1 MKHIAFRLSLLL
13 LTVIF
18 SSVVLAHELD
28 DLKKRYTKRE
38 VMITMRDGIRL
49 FTSIY
54 EPKTSEPRPIIVRRT
69 PYSCAPYG
77 EEFRWNLVREWKN
90 FTDANFIVVIQDVRG
105 HHRSE
110 GVFEHV
116 RPLNKNRKVKGGKA
130 TDEATD
136 TYDTVDWLVKNTRN
150 NGRVGFWGFSYDGFF
165 STMAAFSQH
174 PAVVAVSP
182 QAPITDW
189 FIGDDRHHGG
199 AFTML
204 QTFDYIPQT
213 EGRYRYTKDIY
224 NKVIRNDVYTDLLNA
239 GTYKNLTE
247 ILDDSTATL
256 WHNFAKH
263 PNYDEFWQERNVRN
277 SCYNIKPAMLIV
289 GGSYDTEDCFGAWE
303 LYKAVRKQSPQT
315 EAYLT
320 MGPWWHGG
328 WAVRGY
334 TGYDHFYFG
343 EGTTDYFLD
352 EVEFPFF
359 SYYLDGKGTKP
370 EKRVN
375 TFFAGENRWGHF
387 DDWPIENV
395 EMTPFYIHR
404 KGKVST
410 EKPQERMSF
419 TEYISDMEHPVPFSP
434 DPEDHRVREFDDQR
448 FASARPDVITFVS
461 EPLTDT
467 LRIAGPIEAKLWAA
481 ISSTDADFVV
491 KLIDEY
497 PDGYRNPEEAERG
510 TERKR
515 YQMGKFQHVVRAEI
529 LRGRYRNSYEHPEP
543 FVPGEVTPVTVR
555 LNDASHTFLPGHSVM
570 IQIQS
575 SWFPLFDR
583 NPQRFIDTYTC
594 TTDDFVMKQTIRIY
608 HQQNAPSAIVLPVM
622 KK

>member
-1 MKHIAFRLSLLL
+1 M
-13 LTVIF
+13 
-18 SSVVLAHELD
+18 
-28 DLKKRYTKRE
+28 
-38 VMITMRDGIRL
+38 
-49 FTSIY
+49 
-54 EPKTSEPRPIIVRRT
+54 
-69 PYSCAPYG
+69 
-77 EEFRWNLVREWKN
+77 
-90 FTDANFIVVIQDVRG
+90 
-105 HHRSE
+105 
-110 GVFEHV
+110 
-116 RPLNKNRKVKGGKA
+116 
-130 TDEATD
+130 
-136 TYDTVDWLVKNTRN
+136 
-150 NGRVGFWGFSYDGFF
+150 
-165 STMAAFSQH
+165 
-174 PAVVAVSP
+174 
-182 QAPITDW
+182 
-189 FIGDDRHHGG
+189 
-199 AFTML
+199 
-204 QTFDYIPQT
+204 
-213 EGRYRYTKDIY
+213 
-224 NKVIRNDVYTDLLNA
+224 
-239 GTYKNLTE
+239 
-247 ILDDSTATL
+247 
-256 WHNFAKH
+256 
-263 PNYDEFWQERNVRN
+263 RN

-387 DDWPIENV
+387 DDWPIANYEP
-395 EMTPFYIHR
+395 TPFYLHR

-448 FASARPDVITFVS
+448 FASARSDVITFVS

-555 LNDASHTFLPGHSVM
+555 LNDASHTFLPGHRVM
-570 IQIQS
+570 VQIQS

-583 NPQRFIDTYTC
+583 NPQRFIDTYSC

-608 HQQNAPSAIVLPVM
+608 HQQNAPSAVVLPVM